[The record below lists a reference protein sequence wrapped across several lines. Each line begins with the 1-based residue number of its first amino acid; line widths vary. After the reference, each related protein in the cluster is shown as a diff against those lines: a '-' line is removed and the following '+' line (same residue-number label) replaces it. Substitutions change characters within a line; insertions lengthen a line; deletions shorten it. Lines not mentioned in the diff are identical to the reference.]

1 MPPREGHRAARVTPA
16 SRNASVPAAGLLA
29 AGVAHARSS
38 PDCMTGVRC
47 TVCMRVTGASTRPAN
62 AASTV
67 PTQSQPPTPPP
78 PTALVAASC
87 NAQRS
92 VFGGEAI
99 TAALAR
105 RAPHVPFWARS
116 KVFDRGL
123 RPDKSGPGLG
133 RRASQSFTSFIS
145 ACATQQHPRRARAQR
160 GTRKL
165 LRSRVRPPPCAA
177 PAYPIAPPV
186 RSFHLCGSQTHAA
199 SATRRKSR
207 RALVDQQ
214 LEQILGVYIQICR
227 ALRLGPA
234 RR

>member
-133 RRASQSFTSFIS
+133 RRASHHSPRLS
-145 ACATQQHPRRARAQR
+145 ARAPLNSTHGAHERSAARANCCARDCALRRAQPRRTRLHRPFVHSTFAAVRHMRHRLPVENRGARWSISSWS
-160 GTRKL
+160 
-165 LRSRVRPPPCAA
+165 RS
-177 PAYPIAPPV
+177 
-186 RSFHLCGSQTHAA
+186 
-199 SATRRKSR
+199 
-207 RALVDQQ
+207 
-214 LEQILGVYIQICR
+214 
-227 ALRLGPA
+227 
-234 RR
+234 